1 MGGQYYIGS
10 FPWISS
16 SESVCSDRSCP
27 LFHPG
32 CCHAKP
38 SCEWG
43 PTSLGVSFQLREGS
57 KRAPHSSGSEP
68 KCSKWNRVDGI
79 KETRSRACL
88 IPIARCPAVLGQR
101 RPKYI
106 HDVIW
111 KFRATKYT
119 AGEMIPT
126 RYLLGTSL
134 DIGWSRARQKPDG
147 RYQRYKRALANNL
160 DEQWRNGSNAPCRAW
175 GDTLS
180 GFELDTDST
189 VQAIAQRSRTSAR
202 ELGSAQLHSLKVYLQ
217 RVSMGLLLL
226 LSGELDMSSPSG
238 RVEVE
243 SDRRKRERL

>member
-16 SESVCSDRSCP
+16 SERVCSDGSCP

-88 IPIARCPAVLGQR
+88 IPIARCPAVWGNAGQNISMTSFESPAIR
-101 RPKYI
+101 SIP
-106 HDVIW
+106 
-111 KFRATKYT
+111 YT
-119 AGEMIPT
+119 AGKMIPT
-126 RYLLGTSL
+126 RYLLGTSF
-134 DIGWSRARQKPDG
+134 DIGWSRPA
-147 RYQRYKRALANNL
+147 
-160 DEQWRNGSNAPCRAW
+160 
-175 GDTLS
+175 
-180 GFELDTDST
+180 
-189 VQAIAQRSRTSAR
+189 RSRMAGTEGTNRHLLTIWTSNGRMAPMPLAGPGEKHCLDLNWTLTALCR
-202 ELGSAQLHSLKVYLQ
+202 RLPNGLEPPQGSIGSAQLHSLKV
-217 RVSMGLLLL
+217 
-226 LSGELDMSSPSG
+226 
-238 RVEVE
+238 
-243 SDRRKRERL
+243 